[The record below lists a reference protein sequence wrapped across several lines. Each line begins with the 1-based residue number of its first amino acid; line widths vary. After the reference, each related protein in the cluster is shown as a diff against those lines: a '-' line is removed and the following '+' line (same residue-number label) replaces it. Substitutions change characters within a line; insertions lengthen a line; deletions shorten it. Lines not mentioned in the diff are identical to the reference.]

1 MKIKSINNINWFEN
15 KEAYIQYLLMH
26 DDVSKIQEALD
37 SLDNPLTVTEAINT
51 ANELLKNNDR
61 ISSLLFNLPEEDRKQ
76 IIVNLL
82 FSSFEKNNSFDK
94 EVDIFVRKK
103 APVISWAKVDTGMI
117 IAKFANK
124 VYKPVNAP
132 NYKSVN
138 DSWDTDKLLIA

>member
-1 MKIKSINNINWFEN
+1 MKIKGINNINWFEN

-138 DSWDTDKLLIA
+138 DSWDADKLLIA

>member
-94 EVDIFVRKK
+94 EVDIFIRKK

>member
-26 DDVSKIQEALD
+26 VDVSKIQEALD

>member
-94 EVDIFVRKK
+94 EVDIFIRKK

-124 VYKPVNAP
+124 VYKPVNDP

-138 DSWDTDKLLIA
+138 NSWDTDKLLVA

>member
-1 MKIKSINNINWFEN
+1 MKIKGINNINWFEN

-94 EVDIFVRKK
+94 EVDIFIRKK